1 MRKITTKAIALLI
14 TFSVATFA
22 QQKGTF
28 TDSRDKKTYKTTK
41 IGKQTWMAENLN
53 YHGSDGYLGLCYDKK
68 PANCQKYGRLYD
80 WSEAMGIDRAF
91 NEKTYA
97 GKNAKQQGVC
107 PAGWHL
113 PSDKEWQ
120 TLIDFA
126 GGKEIAGKK
135 LKSKEGWE
143 VFDFSKRNPNTPKCK
158 WTEEK
163 EDDRGRKSK
172 TEYDKCSTDE
182 FGFSAL
188 PGGLGSSDGDFGF
201 VGFYVNW
208 WSTSEDGSTNAYAWD
223 TVYNLEIG
231 SYGSGVKDGLR
242 SVRCVQD

>member
-28 TDSRDKKTYKTTK
+28 TDARDKKTYKTTK
-41 IGKQTWMAENLN
+41 IGNQTWMAENLN
-53 YHGSDGYLGLCYDKK
+53 YQGDGYLGLCYDKK
-68 PANCQKYGRLYD
+68 PENCQKYGRLYD

-91 NEKTYA
+91 NTKVYA

-120 TLIDFA
+120 VLVDFA
-126 GGKEIAGKK
+126 GGKDIAGTK
-135 LKSKEGWE
+135 LKAKEGWKAVE
-143 VFDFSKRNPNTPKCK
+143 CK

-163 EDDRGRKSK
+163 VDDRGRKSK
-172 TEYDKCSTDE
+172 IEYDFCSTDE

-188 PGGLGSSDGDFGF
+188 PGGNGYSDGDFGR
-201 VGFYVNW
+201 VGDSGDW
-208 WSTSEDGSTNAYAWD
+208 WSATEY
-223 TVYNLEIG
+223 G
-231 SYGSGVKDGLR
+231 SYGAYYWFTYYDGVGVFNSSHNKDRLR
-242 SVRCVQD
+242 SVRCLQD